1 MRRLILDVETNGLLD
16 AATTIHVLV
25 VQDIDTGELIVCNPT
40 TGMKEGLDALRSA
53 DVVIAHNGIAFDFPI
68 LRKICG
74 MEIEEDRQFDTLILS
89 RLCYPDIFPLDM
101 SRWPS
106 LKDYKLTGSHSLKA
120 WGIRLGDHKGDYAG
134 GWEAWSQEMEDYC
147 VQDVAVTKRLYDH
160 LMAQKPDP
168 RAIKLEH
175 EVAQLANRIET
186 NGWPFDMKAAASL
199 YADLSAE
206 REKVRQQ
213 LVEAFGSWVVPGE
226 EFTPKTSNK
235 RLGTTKGDTFS
246 RIEILTFN
254 PSSRHHIADRLIAKY
269 NWQPKVYTD
278 NGAPKVDE
286 KTIGELDY
294 PEAKLITR
302 YLMLEKRIAQLA
314 EGDQAWMLL
323 QRNGKIHGRY
333 ITLGT
338 PTSRMTHRSPNISQ
352 VPSVKKE
359 FGKECRAL
367 FGVPKGW
374 KQVGA
379 DLSGI
384 EIRCFAHALAH
395 YDNGAYANEVI
406 NGDIHT
412 LNQKAM
418 GLQTRDQ
425 AKTTL
430 YAMLYGAGLEKLG
443 KVVGGSIGHGKRIRD
458 SFMRSVPAYKKL
470 VDNITKVVEGRM
482 QKRKNSEGKL
492 ENVSGSAWL
501 KGLDGRIMP
510 IRSSHS
516 ALNVCLQGYGAVIA
530 KAWFTG
536 IEKDLLA
543 MGLKHGWGGDF
554 VVLGLIHDEIQIACR
569 EGLEEQVG
577 QVTLDVIK
585 KVQQHYDF
593 RCQLDAEYKI
603 GNNWADCH

>member
-25 VQDIDTGELIVCNPT
+25 VQDIDTGETIVCNPT

-74 MEIEEDRQFDTLILS
+74 LEIEEDRQFDTLILS
-89 RLCYPDIFPLDM
+89 RLCYPDIFPVDLN
-101 SRWPS
+101 RWPF
-106 LKDYKLTGSHSLKA
+106 LKDHKLTGSHSLKA
-120 WGIRLGDHKGDYAG
+120 WGLRLGEHKGDYSG
-134 GWEAWSQEMEDYC
+134 GWEAWSQEMQDYC

-160 LMAQKPDP
+160 LMAQQPDP

-186 NGWPFDMKAAASL
+186 NGWPFDMKAAGAL
-199 YADLSAE
+199 YAELSAE
-206 REKVRQQ
+206 REKVRQD
-213 LVEAFGSWVVPGE
+213 LIEAFGQWVVPGE

-246 RIEILTFN
+246 RIEVVTFN

-269 NWQPKVYTD
+269 GWKPKLYTD

-286 KTIGELDY
+286 KTIGELEY

-352 VPSVKKE
+352 CPSVKKE
-359 FGKECRAL
+359 YGKECRSL

-384 EIRCFAHALAH
+384 EIRCFGHFLAH
-395 YDNGAYANEVI
+395 FDRGAYAHEVI

-418 GLQTRDQ
+418 GLATRDQ

-430 YAMLYGAGLEKLG
+430 YAMLYGSGLEKLG
-443 KVVGGSIGHGKRIRD
+443 KIVGGSVGHGKRIRD
-458 SFMRSVPAYKKL
+458 GFMRSVPAYKKL
-470 VDNITKVVEGRM
+470 VDTVGM
-482 QKRKNSEGKL
+482 
-492 ENVSGSAWL
+492 SAERGYL
-501 KGLDGRIMP
+501 KGLDGRKMP
-510 IRSSHS
+510 VRSSHA
-516 ALNVCLQGYGAVIA
+516 ALNVLLQGAGAVIA

-536 IEKDLLA
+536 IEKDLIA
-543 MGLKHGWGGDF
+543 MGLKHGWNGDF

-569 EGLEEQVG
+569 EPIAEQVG

-585 KVQQHYDF
+585 KVQEHYDF